1 MSSATVHPQAKWDQ
15 LLQAW
20 QELDIPEGWR
30 AEILGELITLVPPPG
45 LPHHNINHRLNK
57 TLVQSVPDGLGLYFS
72 LGLTVPALGKL
83 FMPDVAVL
91 PEAEVTSSGGTDT
104 LAELALM
111 VVEITSKSNADTDR
125 TTKLSAYAH
134 APVPVYLLIDRFD
147 AAGPTVTVYSEPK
160 AGRYDRVQRVAFGKP
175 VEIPEPI
182 GFTIP
187 TDEF

>member
-1 MSSATVHPQAKWDQ
+1 MSSATVHPQANWDQ
-15 LLQAW
+15 LLHAW

-45 LPHHNINHRLNK
+45 LPHNNINHRLNK
-57 TLVQSVPDGLGLYFS
+57 ALIRALPEGLGLYFT

-91 PEAEVTSSGGTDT
+91 PEAAVPSSGGTDA
-104 LAELALM
+104 LAELALL
-111 VVEITSKSNADTDR
+111 VVEITSMSNADTDR

-134 APVPVYLLIDRFD
+134 APVPVYLLVDRFD

-160 AGRYDRVQRVAFGKP
+160 AGHYERAQRVPFGKP
-175 VEIPEPI
+175 VEIPDPI
-182 GFTIP
+182 GLTIP